1 MDWNM
6 MTLADM
12 FREPEPTLDRIMVPK
27 RLILPL
33 LTRYRVLEQ
42 MANKHEPVESWNIQS
57 GNYRL
62 AAADFWAWVETT
74 IPATKNML
82 CRLNLDNATQPD
94 IEITGPVPAMPE
106 GTIQIADKE
115 LSTVRDLI
123 AMYDSEQTALN
134 RYILWDRLEELHPIA
149 KGSKY
154 RVAVNAS
161 GVYLIPIKEDE

>member
-1 MDWNM
+1 MK
-6 MTLADM
+6 TLADM
-12 FREPEPTLDRIMVPK
+12 FRLAGEPEPTLDRIMVPK

-33 LTRYRVLEQ
+33 LTRYLALERI
-42 MANKHEPVESWNIQS
+42 ANRSEPVDTYNIQT

-82 CRLNLDNATQPD
+82 CRLNLDNATQPE

-106 GTIQIADKE
+106 GAIQIADKE

-123 AMYDSEQTALN
+123 AMYDFDQTALN
-134 RYILWDRLEELHPIA
+134 RYILWDRLEELYPVI
-149 KGSKY
+149 KLSKH
-154 RVAVNAS
+154 RVVVNAS
-161 GVYLIPIKEDE
+161 GIYLIPIEKEDE